1 MDKQRLSKL
10 RKLKK
15 EAEVLNQEIKELE
28 FSPQEYVAD
37 TAKDYSTGYPVTI
50 KIEGYGSEEY
60 IKAKRRLYNR
70 LSQKLESIQEERE
83 EIEKYLDSIE
93 DPELRVILRLRYV
106 NGLTLSQISKEIGYS
121 VARMKELQKV
131 EPQ

>member
-1 MDKQRLSKL
+1 MDKQRLLRL
-10 RKLKK
+10 RKLNK
-15 EAEVLNQEIKELE
+15 ETELLRREIEETE
-28 FSPQEYVAD
+28 FNPKEYVAD

-70 LSQKLESIQEERE
+70 LSQKLTDIQEERE

-93 DPELRVILRLRYV
+93 DPELRVILRLRYI
-106 NGLTLSQISKEIGYS
+106 NGLTQEQIAEEMGYAVRTIRRKLSG
-121 VARMKELQKV
+121 R
-131 EPQ
+131 